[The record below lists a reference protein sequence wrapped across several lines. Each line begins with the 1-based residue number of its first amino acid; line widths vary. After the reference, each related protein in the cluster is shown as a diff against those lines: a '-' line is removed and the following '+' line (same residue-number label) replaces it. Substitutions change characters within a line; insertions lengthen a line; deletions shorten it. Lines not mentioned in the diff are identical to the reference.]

1 MLITQRTHPLVA
13 GRTPD
18 GQISLHPRLI
28 QFWHGTGVSSFTALE
43 LTLAIT
49 LELEAAAFWCQPSS
63 LQGLPS
69 QLYFFRSFLGSL
81 RGSSSEDER
90 ERRRDSG
97 ERGGGELMGDG
108 EGEKSGHGWKR
119 VLIRRASWGKGVLRV
134 GLLGGPSPCAWPDR
148 SPVREWSRNGDIC

>member
-1 MLITQRTHPLVA
+1 
-13 GRTPD
+13 
-18 GQISLHPRLI
+18 LI
-28 QFWHGTGVSSFTALE
+28 QFWHGTGVSFVNVHVHE

-97 ERGGGELMGDG
+97 ERGGGELMVDG

-119 VLIRRASWGKGVLRV
+119 VLIRAGFIGEGVV
-134 GLLGGPSPCAWPDR
+134 ESSGCWVGPSPCAWPDR
-148 SPVREWSRNGDIC
+148 SPVREWSRNGDI